1 MAKSRLLNNV
11 NLLYIIFFISLL
23 NLSYF
28 IFNKDTQSIFL
39 FAVIALIVYLF
50 NNNMIIVLL
59 FTMICVNG
67 LILINI
73 STEGLE
79 NKSKSEPEKVEPKVI
94 LPKIE
99 KIAPA
104 TYSKEK
110 KEIINELIP
119 LTKAIDGLDVDEINK
134 MIGNLNKI
142 IERF

>member
-11 NLLYIIFFISLL
+11 KLLYIIFFFSLL

-28 IFNKDTQSIFL
+28 ILNKDTQSIFL

-67 LILINI
+67 LILINL

-79 NKSKSEPEKVEPKVI
+79 NKSEPENVEPKVI

-134 MIGNLNKI
+134 MIGNLNKF

>member
-1 MAKSRLLNNV
+1 MAKSLLNNV
-11 NLLYIIFFISLL
+11 KLLYIIFFISLL
-23 NLSYF
+23 NISYF
-28 IFNKDTQSIFL
+28 ILNKDTQSIFL
-39 FAVIALIVYLF
+39 FSVIALIVYLF

-79 NKSKSEPEKVEPKVI
+79 NKSEPEKVNAI
-94 LPKIE
+94 PKIE
-99 KIAPA
+99 TIAPA

-110 KEIINELIP
+110 KEVIQELLP

-134 MIGNLNKI
+134 MIGNLNKF

>member
-1 MAKSRLLNNV
+1 MAKTRLLNNV

-67 LILINI
+67 LILINL

-79 NKSKSEPEKVEPKVI
+79 NKSEPEKVEPKVI

-99 KIAPA
+99 TIAPA

-134 MIGNLNKI
+134 MIGNLNKL